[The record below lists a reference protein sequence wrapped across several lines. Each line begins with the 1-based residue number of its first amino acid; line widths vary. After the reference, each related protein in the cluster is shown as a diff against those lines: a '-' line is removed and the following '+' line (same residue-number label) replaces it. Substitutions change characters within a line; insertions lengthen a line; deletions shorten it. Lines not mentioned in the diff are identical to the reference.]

1 MQFLEKIKQ
10 TVENGKKPN
19 FGPNFG
25 PKNIFREFD
34 LYLMLD
40 IIKSYHCIQ
49 FQGKIMNQT

>member
-19 FGPNFG
+19 FGPYFG

-34 LYLMLD
+34 LY
-40 IIKSYHCIQ
+40 
-49 FQGKIMNQT
+49 